1 MGRSVSSIRQ
11 EVKAIA
17 ERWIR
22 TKKALKKED
31 QTYAEELAKM
41 AKMHSNEVFYAF
53 DDPLEAA
60 IFSLLIEML
69 KKIDGLRE
77 SNAKDSESSESKLS
91 D

>member
-11 EVKAIA
+11 EVKAMA

-31 QTYAEELAKM
+31 QAYAEELARM
-41 AKMHSNEVFYAF
+41 AKMHSNEVFYLF

-60 IFSLLIEML
+60 MFSLLLEML
-69 KKIDGLRE
+69 KKIDGLKE
-77 SNAKDSESSESKLS
+77 PNTDSDSGLIY
-91 D
+91 